1 MRPYL
6 VFVVYILNETVYT
19 GQKGLFE
26 MIKSMTGY
34 GRGEC
39 RTDAVGYTVEIRSV
53 NHRFSDFTIKMPRD
67 LLQFEDRMRRML
79 GEKILRGKADVYV
92 TLSSGSSVSRTVQPD
107 IPLIAAYKEAI
118 QTAAEACGVPC
129 QLDSRFFF
137 QVPDGL
143 TVTREETDS
152 ETLWAVLA
160 PALEQAIQALLA
172 MREVEGAKL
181 KENLLEILAHCE
193 EYFTAIRERAP
204 LVPEDYKA
212 RLYTRLQELTK
223 QVADEQR
230 LAAEVAIFADRACID
245 EEITRF
251 ESHLAQF
258 RSILASEETVG
269 KKLDF
274 LVQEMNR
281 EVNTMGSK
289 ANDIT
294 ITNQVLLL
302 KSEIEKIRE
311 QIQNIE

>member
-1 MRPYL
+1 MDL
-6 VFVVYILNETVYT
+6 
-19 GQKGLFE
+19 
-26 MIKSMTGY
+26 MIRSMTGY
-34 GRGEC
+34 GRGES
-39 RTDAVGYTVEIRSV
+39 RTDTVGYTVEIRTV

-67 LLQFEDRMRRML
+67 LLQLEDRMRRML
-79 GEKILRGKADVYV
+79 QEKILRGKADVYV
-92 TLSSGSSVSRTVQPD
+92 TISSGNAVSRTVQPD
-107 IPLIAAYKEAI
+107 IALIKAYKDAI
-118 QTAAEACGVPC
+118 QMAAEVCQVPC
-129 QLDSRFFF
+129 QLDSRLFF
-137 QVPDGL
+137 QIPDAL
-143 TVTREETDS
+143 MVSREETDA
-152 ETLWAVLA
+152 ETLWSVLC
-160 PALEQAIQALLA
+160 PALEGAIDALLA
-172 MREVEGAKL
+172 MRSVEGAKL
-181 KENLLEILAHCE
+181 KENLLEILGRCE
-193 EYFTAIRERAP
+193 EYFTIIRERAP
-204 LVPEDYKA
+204 LVPREYKE
-212 RLYTRLQELTK
+212 RLYTRLQELTQ

-251 ESHLAQF
+251 ESHIAQF
-258 RSILASEETVG
+258 RSILESEDTVG

>member
-1 MRPYL
+1 
-6 VFVVYILNETVYT
+6 
-19 GQKGLFE
+19 

-34 GRGEC
+34 GRGEYK
-39 RTDAVGYTVEIRSV
+39 TDAVGYTVEIRTV
-53 NHRFSDFTIKMPRD
+53 NHRFSDLTIKMPRD

-92 TLSSGSSVSRTVQPD
+92 TLSSGNSVSRSVTPD
-107 IPLIAAYKEAI
+107 IPLIAAYKNAI
-118 QTAAEACGVPC
+118 QEAAEACGVPC

-152 ETLWAVLA
+152 EILWEVLC
-160 PALEQAIQALLA
+160 PALEQATNNLLA
-172 MREVEGAKL
+172 MREVEGKKL
-181 KENLLEILAHCE
+181 QENLLEILLRCE
-193 EYFTAIRERAP
+193 EYFTVIRERAP
-204 LVPEDYKA
+204 LVPEEYKA

-251 ESHLAQF
+251 ESHIAQF

>member
-1 MRPYL
+1 MCL
-6 VFVVYILNETVYT
+6 
-19 GQKGLFE
+19 

-34 GRGEC
+34 GRGEY
-39 RTDAVGYTVEIRSV
+39 RTDAVGYTVEIRTV

-67 LLQFEDRMRRML
+67 LLQFEDRMRRIL
-79 GEKILRGKADVYV
+79 QEKILRGKADVFV
-92 TLSSGSSVSRTVQPD
+92 TLSSGNSVTRSVSPD
-107 IPLIAAYKEAI
+107 IPLITAYKDAI
-118 QTAAEACGVPC
+118 QAASEACGIPC
-129 QLDSRFFF
+129 ELDSRFFF

-152 ETLWAVLA
+152 EILWSALS
-160 PALEQAIQALLA
+160 PALEQAIHALLA

-181 KENLLEILAHCE
+181 KSNLLEILERCE
-193 EYFTAIRERAP
+193 TYFAVICARAP
-204 LVPEDYKA
+204 MVSEDYKA
-212 RLYTRLQELTK
+212 RLYTRLEELTK
-223 QVADEQR
+223 QVVDEQR

-251 ESHLAQF
+251 ESHVAQF
-258 RSILASEETVG
+258 RTILASEETVG

>member
-1 MRPYL
+1 
-6 VFVVYILNETVYT
+6 
-19 GQKGLFE
+19 

-34 GRGEC
+34 GRGEN
-39 RTDAVGYTVEIRSV
+39 RTDTVGYTVEIRSV

-79 GEKILRGKADVYV
+79 QEKVLRGKADVYV
-92 TLSSGSSVSRTVQPD
+92 TLSSGSSVSRTVKPD

-118 QTAAEACGVPC
+118 ETAAEACGVPC
-129 QLDSRFFF
+129 QLDSKFFF

-152 ETLWAVLA
+152 ETLWAVLC
-160 PALEQAIQALLA
+160 PALEQAIAALLA

-181 KENLLEILAHCE
+181 KENLLEILVRCE
-193 EYFTAIRERAP
+193 EYFTVIRERAP

-251 ESHLAQF
+251 ESHIAQF